1 MKVVSIIVVILGL
14 ASLVMGIIFISQA
27 GSAKSKVM
35 DMIIGENA
43 PNFQYKEGKL
53 VPQPDNLIDTGKEI
67 EQSAEA
73 LRSYRWAMGKPVNLQ
88 NQPQVNFLAF
98 ETGLNLAT
106 SNLGLARIIQLI
118 GIVNIVLGLAF
129 VLSGLAICRF
139 SVRKT

>member
-1 MKVVSIIVVILGL
+1 MQVVSIIVVILGL

-73 LRSYRWAMGKPVNLQ
+73 LRSYRWAMGN
-88 NQPQVNFLAF
+88 
-98 ETGLNLAT
+98 
-106 SNLGLARIIQLI
+106 R
-118 GIVNIVLGLAF
+118 
-129 VLSGLAICRF
+129 
-139 SVRKT
+139 